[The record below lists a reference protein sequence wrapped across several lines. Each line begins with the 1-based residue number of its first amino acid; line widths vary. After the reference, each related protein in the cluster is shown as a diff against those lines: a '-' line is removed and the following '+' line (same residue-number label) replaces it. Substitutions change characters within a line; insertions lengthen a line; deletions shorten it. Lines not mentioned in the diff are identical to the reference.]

1 MSFPAFRD
9 IHEIDGEPVYL
20 LKKAFWLVTNV
31 ALRYKEEH
39 TSFTPPSTA
48 GFPIFADNVV
58 PSESHSRES
67 SQQHS
72 LLNH

>member
-1 MSFPAFRD
+1 LSFPAFRD

-31 ALRYKEEH
+31 ALRYKDEH
-39 TSFTPPSTA
+39 TSFTPPSAA

-58 PSESHSRES
+58 PSESHPLES
-67 SQQHS
+67 WQERTS
-72 LLNH
+72 LEC